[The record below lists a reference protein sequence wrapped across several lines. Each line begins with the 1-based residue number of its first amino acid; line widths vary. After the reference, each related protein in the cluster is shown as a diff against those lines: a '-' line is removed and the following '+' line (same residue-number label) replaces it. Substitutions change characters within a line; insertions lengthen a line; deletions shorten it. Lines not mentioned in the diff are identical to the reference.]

1 MQASNAPSKSPVP
14 FAESGSKNTIPV
26 ASQIGITPGL
36 ASFTDGFPPL
46 TMTPLAAG
54 GIPPRG
60 QDFNGILYFLSAATR
75 WQQAGGSYSFDST
88 FAAAIGGY
96 PKGAVLLAADGQ
108 GFWISTVDSNTANP
122 DTGGA
127 GWAPEFG
134 YGITAVSG
142 LTNANVTLSAAQY
155 SKPVITL
162 SGTLTGNV
170 QIVFPALLK
179 RWLVVNNTTG
189 AFTVTCKTAS
199 GTGVAVAQGSAQ
211 DIWGDGTNINAVSG
225 PLATETQAGSA
236 KVATQA
242 QTNAGTDDATIV
254 TPKKLR
260 WGFSVSLG
268 TSGYIVFPSWMGGLI
283 IQWITDS
290 TTLAANTGRSITLP
304 LAFPNNVYSYVV
316 SARNGS
322 VSGAGIM
329 SAVTVGNTGISVYN
343 NGSVAVAGAQTFLIG
358 N

>member
-1 MQASNAPSKSPVP
+1 MQASNVPSKSPVP
-14 FAESGSKNTIPV
+14 FAESGTKNTIPV
-26 ASQIGITPGL
+26 ASQIGVTPGL

-54 GIPPRG
+54 GVPPRG

-75 WQQAGGSYSFDST
+75 WQQAGGSYSFDPT

-108 GFWISTVDSNTANP
+108 GFWISTTDSNTANP

-142 LTNANVTLSAAQY
+142 LTNANVTLSAGQF

-170 QIVFPALLK
+170 QVIFPVLLK

-199 GTGVAVAQGSAQ
+199 GAGVAVAQGAAQ
-211 DIWGDGTNINAVSG
+211 DIWGDGTNINAATG
-225 PLATETQAGSA
+225 PLATETQTGSA

-260 WGFSVSLG
+260 FGFSINTG
-268 TSGYIVFPSWMGGLI
+268 ATGYIALPSWLGGLI
-283 IQWITDS
+283 IQWGATGTVAPGS
-290 TTLAANTGRSITLP
+290 TADLTLAT
-304 LAFPNNVYSYVV
+304 AFPTAGRAVV
-316 SARNGS
+316 TVRNDYDKVSSGMYGWASGFISTSQIRVRNGTTE
-322 VSGAGIM
+322 GLAGYYIC
-329 SAVTVGNTGISVYN
+329 
-343 NGSVAVAGAQTFLIG
+343 IG
-358 N
+358 V

>member
-1 MQASNAPSKSPVP
+1 MQASNAPTKSPVP

-26 ASQIGITPGL
+26 DSQIGITPGL

-60 QDFNGILYFLSAATR
+60 QDFNGILYFLSAAAR
-75 WQQAGGSYSFDST
+75 WQQAGGSYSYDST
-88 FAAAIGGY
+88 FATGIGGY

-108 GFWISTVDSNTANP
+108 GFWLSTVDSNTADP
-122 DTGGA
+122 DAGGS
-127 GWAPEFG
+127 GWAPAFN
-134 YGITAVSG
+134 YGIGSVAG
-142 LTNANVTLSAAQY
+142 LTNANVILSAGQFA
-155 SKPVITL
+155 KPVITL

-170 QIVFPALLK
+170 QIIFPALLK

-199 GTGVAVAQGSAQ
+199 GAGVAIAQGAAE
-211 DIWGDGTNINAVSG
+211 DVWGDATNLNAVTG
-225 PLATETQAGSA
+225 PLATETQAGTA

-260 WGFSVSLG
+260 WGFSVMLAS
-268 TSGYIVFPSWMGGLI
+268 SGYIVFPSWLGGLI
-283 IQWITDS
+283 IQWIID
-290 TTLAANTGRSITLP
+290 NTGLPGGIGKTITLP
-304 LAFPNNVYSYVV
+304 LAFPNNVFTYVA

-322 VSGAGIM
+322 VAGAGVM
-329 SAVTVGNTGISVYN
+329 SSVTNGNTSISIYN
-343 NGSVAVAGAQTFLIG
+343 NGTVAVAGGQAIVIG